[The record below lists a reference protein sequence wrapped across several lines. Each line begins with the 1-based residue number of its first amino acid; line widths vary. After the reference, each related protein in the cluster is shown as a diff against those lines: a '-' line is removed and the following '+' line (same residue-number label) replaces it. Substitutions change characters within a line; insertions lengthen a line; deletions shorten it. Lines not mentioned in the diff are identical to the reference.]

1 MRKTI
6 LYSLAFIALG
16 LGSGSLG
23 PTLPALAAQTN
34 AEMRQ
39 ISNLFIA
46 RSFGTMIG
54 FWVTGRFYDRIAGH
68 PLLASSLLALAVAL
82 ALTPSAR
89 LLPALFILSAF
100 IGIASASINV
110 GGNALIAL
118 VHGERVR
125 PFISALHSAF
135 GLGGLLAP
143 VLVARL
149 VHRADSLHFTYW
161 LLALVI
167 IPVALITFL
176 SPSPPLIEHKRLD
189 STAPPLA
196 LTIALFAIF
205 FFLQVGAEATVMGW
219 YFSYAIE
226 RGMNP
231 KTAAYLNSGFW
242 AAFTM
247 GRLAMIWMSV
257 RFNAVPLLVMSLSIA
272 LLIALS
278 LLIFAPAPFV
288 LWFGAIGLGLAV
300 APVFP
305 NMFGLAQRL
314 MGLSGKVTGFF
325 LLGSSAGSMFWPW
338 LTGQF
343 FKSRGPQ
350 VMAWVVILNLLGAL
364 ATLALLISQSAQAK
378 GTRRERGIYGSDE
391 TI

>member
-1 MRKTI
+1 
-6 LYSLAFIALG
+6 YSLAFIALG

-34 AEMRQ
+34 AGMKQ

-54 FWVTGRFYDRIAGH
+54 FWVIGRFYDRTAGH
-68 PLLASSLLALAVAL
+68 PLMASSLLASAVAL
-82 ALTPSAR
+82 ALTPSVR
-89 LLPALFILSAF
+89 LLPVLFILSAF
-100 IGIASASINV
+100 MGIASASINV

-125 PFISALHSAF
+125 PFISMLHAAF

-143 VLVARL
+143 MLIAQL
-149 VHRADSLHFTYW
+149 IHRADSLHLTYW

-176 SPSPPLIEHKRLD
+176 SPSPSLCEHKRLD
-189 STAPPLA
+189 STAPLP
-196 LTIALFAIF
+196 TPMIALFAIF

-219 YFSYAIE
+219 YFSYATE
-226 RGMNP
+226 RGITAQ
-231 KTAAYLNSGFW
+231 TAAYLNSGFW
-242 AAFTM
+242 AAFTL
-247 GRLAMIWMSV
+247 GRLATIWMSA
-257 RFNAVPLLVMSLSIA
+257 RFNAVSLIVMSLSIA

-278 LLIFAPAPFV
+278 LLILAPAPFV

-314 MGLSGKVTGFF
+314 LGLSGKVTGFF
-325 LLGSSAGSMFWPW
+325 LVGSSAGSMFWPW

-343 FKSRGPQ
+343 FKSQGPQ

-364 ATLALLISQSAQAK
+364 AILALLTSHSARAEGAQ
-378 GTRRERGIYGSDE
+378 REHGHAENDE
-391 TI
+391 TNGR